1 MRKLL
6 LATLVIATSLL
17 LGCGESEQK
26 TTGETSTKK
35 VNWKMASTFPGSLVQ
50 IGTLGVRLQN
60 EVAKISGGNINI
72 KFFEPSALVPALE
85 IFDAVSTGGIDAG
98 WSTPGYWAGKVP
110 ALQLFSSVPFGPP
123 ASEYLSW
130 IYFGG
135 GNDFYQELYAK
146 HNIKGI
152 LCGII
157 PPEASGWFREEI
169 KGPDDLKGLKMRF
182 FGLGAKVMDKVGVS
196 TQLLAG
202 GDIYP
207 ALELGTIDATE
218 FAMPSIDI
226 DLGFYQIAKHNYFPG
241 WHQPSSALELLINLD
256 KWNALSETQKAQV
269 EATCS
274 ESVVKGLARAESR
287 QPEALK
293 KLQEKG
299 VTLHRWPD
307 ETLDVLRNAWQEVVK
322 EEAAKDEDFAKVWAS
337 LSTFR
342 ESYKVWK
349 DLGFVD

>member
-1 MRKLL
+1 M
-6 LATLVIATSLL
+6 ISP
-17 LGCGESEQK
+17 ES
-26 TTGETSTKK
+26 
-35 VNWKMASTFPGSLVQ
+35 
-50 IGTLGVRLQN
+50 
-60 EVAKISGGNINI
+60 
-72 KFFEPSALVPALE
+72 
-85 IFDAVSTGGIDAG
+85 
-98 WSTPGYWAGKVP
+98 
-110 ALQLFSSVPFGPP
+110 
-123 ASEYLSW
+123 
-130 IYFGG
+130 
-135 GNDFYQELYAK
+135 
-146 HNIKGI
+146 
-152 LCGII
+152 
-157 PPEASGWFREEI
+157 SGWFREEI
-169 KGPDDLKGLKMRF
+169 NSVEDLKGLKMRF

-241 WHQPSSALELLINLD
+241 WHQPASALELLINLD
-256 KWNALSETQKAQV
+256 KWNALNETQKAQI

-274 ESVVKGLARAESR
+274 ESVVKGLAMAESR
-287 QPEALK
+287 QPDALK

-307 ETLDVLRNAWQEVVK
+307 ETLEVLRNAWDEVVK
-322 EEAAKDEDFAKVWAS
+322 EEAAKDDDFAKVWAS

-342 ESYKVWK
+342 ESYKIWK